1 VTGPR
6 LPDGFAV
13 QVDRRV
19 KVLGEGAALLG
30 GSPTRLLRLA
40 PTAQTMLNRGR
51 LEVHDAVSAQLA
63 RTLLD
68 ATVAHPRP
76 ASGPS
81 HRDVTVVIPVR
92 DNASGVRRLVRALRG
107 LQVIV
112 VDDGSVVPL
121 EPSEFADT
129 HCDAQVIRHPVSRG
143 PSAARNTGLA
153 ACGTD
158 FVAFLDSD
166 VVPRRGWLEAL
177 LGHFCDPAVALVAP
191 RIVGLRQPDNI
202 VARYEAVRSSLDLGL
217 REAPVVPYGTVS
229 YVPSAAIIC
238 RRAVLV
244 ELGGFDETLKSGED
258 VDLCWRLVEAGA
270 RMRYEPIALVG
281 HDHRTHIRDWFVR
294 KAFYGESA
302 APLSVRHPGKTAPLV
317 ISGWNLLAW
326 LLLAMGSAT
335 GFLASLL
342 VASFTGKRIANSLRT
357 VNTEPREVA
366 AVTAHGL
373 WAAALQLA
381 SAICKHYWPIALV
394 FALLSR
400 RCRQVVLVAAI
411 VDGVADWMARKGNA
425 DDDSKPVG
433 LPTYLLLKRLDDI
446 AYGLGL
452 WTGVL
457 RERHAGAL
465 KPLIR
470 T

>member
-1 VTGPR
+1 MTGPR

-40 PTAQTMLNRGR
+40 PAAQTMLNSGR
-51 LEVHDAVSAQLA
+51 LEVHDAQSAQLA

-92 DNASGVRRLVRALRG
+92 DNPIGLQRLVGSLRG
-107 LQVIV
+107 LRVVI
-112 VDDGSVVPL
+112 VDDGSATPVVTDD
-121 EPSEFADT
+121 FAGM
-129 HCDAQVIRHPVSRG
+129 HCDVQVIRHDRSRG
-143 PSAARNTGLA
+143 PAAARNTGAA
-153 ACGTD
+153 ACSTD

-191 RIVGLRQPDNI
+191 RIVGLHKADNLI
-202 VARYEAVRSSLDLGL
+202 ARYEAVRSSLDLGQ
-217 REAPVVPYGTVS
+217 REAPVVPYGPVS

-238 RRAVLV
+238 RRRVLDEV
-244 ELGGFDETLKSGED
+244 GGFDESMRCGED
-258 VDLCWRLVEAGA
+258 VDLCWRFVESGA
-270 RMRYEPIALVG
+270 RLRYEPIALVA
-281 HDHRTHIRDWFVR
+281 HEHRTHLREWFVR

-317 ISGWNLLAW
+317 ISGWTLLVW
-326 LLLAMGSAT
+326 LLMAMGSCI
-335 GFLASLL
+335 GYLASVL
-342 VASFTGKRIANSLRT
+342 VAGFTARRVANSLRP
-357 VNTEPREVA
+357 VDTEPRQVA
-366 AVTAHGL
+366 AVAANGL
-373 WAAALQLA
+373 WSAALQLA
-381 SAICKHYWPIALV
+381 SALCRHYWPIALLAAV
-394 FALLSR
+394 CSR
-400 RCRQVVLVAAI
+400 RCRQAVLVAAV
-411 VDGVADWMARKGNA
+411 VDGVVDWAARHGNA
-425 DDDSKPVG
+425 DDDTKQVG
-433 LPTYLLLKRLDDI
+433 LPAYLLLRRLDDI

-452 WTGVL
+452 WTGVV
-457 RERHAGAL
+457 RERHLGAL
-465 KPLIR
+465 KPQIR

>member
-1 VTGPR
+1 MTGPR

-19 KVLGEGAALLG
+19 RVLGEGAALLG

-40 PTAQTMLNRGR
+40 PAAQTMLNGGR
-51 LEVHDAVSAQLA
+51 LEVHDAVSAHLA

-76 ASGPS
+76 LSGPS

-92 DNASGVRRLVRALRG
+92 DNPSGLIRLVSALRG
-107 LQVIV
+107 LRVVV
-112 VDDGSVVPL
+112 VDDGSVTPVA
-121 EPSEFADT
+121 EADFGGM
-129 HCDAQVIRHPVSRG
+129 HCDVRVVRHPRSKG
-143 PSAARNTGLA
+143 PAAARNTGLA

-191 RIVGLRQPDNI
+191 RIVALHPSESV

-217 REAPVVPYGTVS
+217 REAPVVPFGTVS

-238 RRAVLV
+238 RRSTLLDV
-244 ELGGFDETLKSGED
+244 GGFDESMNSGED
-258 VDLCWRLVEAGA
+258 VDLCWRLNEAGA
-270 RMRYEPIALVG
+270 RLRYEPIAAVA
-281 HDHRTHIRDWFVR
+281 HDHRTELRKWFVR
-294 KAFYGESA
+294 KSFYGGSA
-302 APLSVRHPGKTAPLV
+302 APLAIRHPGKTAPLV
-317 ISGWNLLAW
+317 ISGWTLVVWMLVAI
-326 LLLAMGSAT
+326 GS
-335 GFLASLL
+335 GIGYLAS
-342 VASFTGKRIANSLRT
+342 VAVAAITGQRIAKSLSS
-357 VNTEPREVA
+357 VPTEPIEVA
-366 AVTAHGL
+366 AVAAQGL
-373 WAAALQLA
+373 WSAALQLS
-381 SAICKHYWPIALV
+381 SAICRHYWPVALV
-394 FALLSR
+394 AAVLSR
-400 RCRQVVLVAAI
+400 RCRRVVLVAA
-411 VDGVADWMARKGNA
+411 VLDGVFDWVTRNGNA
-425 DDDSKPVG
+425 DEDTKRVG
-433 LPTYLLLKRLDDI
+433 LVTYILLKRLDDI

-452 WTGVL
+452 WSGVV

-465 KPLIR
+465 KPQIR

>member
-1 VTGPR
+1 MTGPR

-19 KVLGEGAALLG
+19 KILGEGAALLG

-40 PTAQTMLNRGR
+40 PAAQTMLHGGR
-51 LEVHDAVSAQLA
+51 LEVCDAQSAQLA

-92 DNASGVRRLVRALRG
+92 DNPSGLQRLVSALRG
-107 LQVIV
+107 LRVII
-112 VDDGSVVPL
+112 VDDGSSDPVDPAGFGGV
-121 EPSEFADT
+121 
-129 HCDAQVIRHPVSRG
+129 HCDLRVIRHEHSMG
-143 PSAARNTGLA
+143 PAAARNTGA
-153 ACGTD
+153 AAADTD

-191 RIVGLRQPDNI
+191 RIVGMGSQDNP
-202 VARYEAVRSSLDLGL
+202 VARYEAVRSSLDLGQ
-217 REAPVVPYGTVS
+217 REAPVLPYSPVS

-238 RRAVLV
+238 RRRALEEV
-244 ELGGFDETLKSGED
+244 GGFDESMRSGED

-270 RMRYEPIALVG
+270 RLRYEPIALVA
-281 HDHRTHIRDWFVR
+281 HEHRTQLREWFLR

-317 ISGWNLLAW
+317 ISGWMLGAW
-326 LLLAMGSAT
+326 LLMAMGN
-335 GFLASLL
+335 GIGYLASML
-342 VASFTGKRIANSLRT
+342 VAGFTARRVANTLGSVEKQRAQ
-357 VNTEPREVA
+357 VA
-366 AVTAHGL
+366 AITARGL
-373 WAAALQLA
+373 WSAALQLA
-381 SAICKHYWPIALV
+381 SAICRHYWPL
-394 FALLSR
+394 ALLAAVVSR
-400 RCRQVVLVAAI
+400 RCRQTVLVAAV
-411 VDGVADWMARKGNA
+411 VDGVADWMARHGTT
-425 DDDSKPVG
+425 DDDTKQVG
-433 LPTYLLLKRLDDI
+433 FFTYLLLRRLDDI

-452 WTGVL
+452 WTGVV
-457 RERHAGAL
+457 RERHFGAL
-465 KPLIR
+465 KPQIR
-470 T
+470 A